1 MTPRPYW
8 LPAVT
13 QPIGLHAVNG
23 QILIDCMRFVTATL
37 KIRLHS
43 EKVEEVCI
51 CGRPQASDIPEHI
64 LDIADRPH
72 DEQMSRNVFSLPQNG
87 LFRVFAY

>member
-1 MTPRPYW
+1 MG
-8 LPAVT
+8 V
-13 QPIGLHAVNG
+13 I
-23 QILIDCMRFVTATL
+23 TATL

-51 CGRPQASDIPEHI
+51 CSRPQASDFPEHK

-87 LFRVFAY
+87 LFQAFAY